1 MRAGRGLDQLRGDA
15 HSIGGLAHAT
25 LQHIAHAELASD
37 LLHIDAAALISEAQ
51 IAGDHEEPADPAQ
64 CCDDLLDHTVS
75 EIFLLRITAHIG
87 EGQHRNRWLVR
98 QRQSP
103 CWLLG
108 GFLRADT
115 VYAQRPDDIFEAL
128 LAEVI
133 EFGID
138 LAAHLPEGVF

>member
-37 LLHIDAAALISEAQ
+37 VLHIDAAALISEAQ

-103 CWLLG
+103 C
-108 GFLRADT
+108 
-115 VYAQRPDDIFEAL
+115 
-128 LAEVI
+128 
-133 EFGID
+133 
-138 LAAHLPEGVF
+138 